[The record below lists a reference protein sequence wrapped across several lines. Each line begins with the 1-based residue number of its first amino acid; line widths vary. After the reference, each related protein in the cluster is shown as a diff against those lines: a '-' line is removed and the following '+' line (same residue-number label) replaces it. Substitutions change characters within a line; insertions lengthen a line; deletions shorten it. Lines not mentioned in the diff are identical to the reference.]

1 MKVQNDE
8 LPYFMGALEK
18 GYMSYSLKLLTRK
31 GGYIEDYTVQYHR
44 GY

>member
-18 GYMSYSLKLLTRK
+18 GYMSYSLKLLK